1 MAKYQ
6 TVCLGDV
13 TDLITKGTT
22 PTTLGFSFQDEGINF
37 VKIESI
43 TEIGTFL
50 QEKFEHI
57 SNDCN
62 EKLKRSQLK
71 ENDILFSIAGAIG
84 RTAFVT
90 KDILPANT
98 NQALAIIRLD
108 DDRLLH
114 EYVIYA
120 LKSDLIYKQFEK
132 QKQGVAQLNISLK
145 DVSDFIIPLPPLET
159 QRQIAANLD
168 KVTHTI
174 DLCNAI
180 LEKLDMLV
188 KSRFVEMFGE
198 PIDNPMG
205 WEVKPL
211 KELSTLITNGN
222 TPKGG
227 SENYVESGITFL
239 RSQNVWRNRI
249 DLSDVAYID
258 EETHQKMKKSIVN
271 HNDIL
276 ITKTGRIN
284 TENSSLGR
292 AALYLGEDGSANI
305 NGHVYLVR
313 LNSSVVPEYV
323 VTILTGEAYRKYI
336 RKVCVGGIDK
346 RQINL
351 DQVEDFPIILP
362 PIEQQKQFADFSNKI
377 DKSKS
382 AVKKLLEKAETLKKA
397 LMQEYF
403 G

>member
-1 MAKYQ
+1 MKLSDVCYKITDGSHNPPKGIEHSEYLMLSSKNIYDDCITFTEPRYLSEEEFLSENRRTNIAANDLLI
-6 TVCLGDV
+6 TIVGTVGRVAIVPEEFPNVCLQRSVAVLKLDN
-13 TDLITKGTT
+13 DKADSRFMMYQLQNMK
-22 PTTLGFSFQDEGINF
+22 SFFE
-37 VKIESI
+37 
-43 TEIGTFL
+43 TEA
-50 QEKFEHI
+50 H
-57 SNDCN
+57 
-62 EKLKRSQLK
+62 
-71 ENDILFSIAGAIG
+71 
-84 RTAFVT
+84 
-90 KDILPANT
+90 
-98 NQALAIIRLD
+98 
-108 DDRLLH
+108 
-114 EYVIYA
+114 
-120 LKSDLIYKQFEK
+120 
-132 QKQGVAQLNISLK
+132 GVAQKGLYLKQLESVMISCP
-145 DVSDFIIPLPPLET
+145 SLET
-159 QRQIAANLD
+159 QHKIASNLD

-180 LEKLDMLV
+180 LEKLDLLV

-205 WEVKPL
+205 WKVKTL
-211 KELSTLITNGN
+211 KELTTLITNGN

-258 EETHQKMKKSIVN
+258 EETHLKMKKSIVN
-271 HNDIL
+271 HKDIL

-351 DQVEDFPIILP
+351 DQVEDFPIIMP
-362 PIEQQKQFADFSNKI
+362 PKEQQQQFADFSNQI

-382 AVKKLLEKAETLKKA
+382 AVKQVLEKAETLKKA